1 MGTSIGPLPRPH
13 KRWGGLEMAN
23 KDHWENTR
31 DPNLHY
37 IKAAQTEGAMAP
49 KALASEQKK
58 EFKIIGNY
66 TSRIDGRKIVTG
78 KAPYRDDIR
87 LRGMLV
93 GKILRS
99 SHPHAEVV
107 SIDLSKAK
115 SLPGV
120 KAAIELDTKKAQFI
134 GNRIAAV
141 AAVDEQTAV
150 KALRL
155 INVEYK
161 PLPYVV
167 SVKTSMEEGSPQVH
181 EDRPNVEEIRD
192 EKRGD
197 VELGFKEAD
206 VVLECTYKTPIEIH
220 HPAETHGSIAKWEG
234 DRLIVWDSTQAIH
247 SVRDGLARSLGIPT
261 GRITVIKRYMGSG
274 FGSKLSL
281 NAHTVIAAML
291 ARQTG
296 QPVKITLTRKE
307 NSLCVGNRPT
317 SWQTYKGGVKKDGT
331 LTAVSLTN
339 YTTGGINRGDR
350 CSEPLLDVYRC
361 PNLHV
366 KEYTVYTNMG
376 GSRAMRAPGHVQGT
390 FGLEEFLDEL
400 AYAIGVDPLELRK
413 KNYTTKNRGDTGVP
427 YSSKGLDKCY
437 NLGAEKIGW
446 HRRNQVPG
454 EGQGKI
460 RRGLGMA
467 SQIWWGAGVP
477 GTLADIKIYPDGS
490 VDVICGTQDIGCGTR
505 THMAVVAA
513 DTLGLN
519 PQDITVKLGN
529 SDYPW
534 APISG
539 GSLTTPSVAPAVR
552 DASLKAADHLREM
565 AAKKLNVSALD
576 ISLQDKKLVDKN
588 NTENAISFVE
598 LARDLRRETV
608 FHGERKG
615 MSDEF
620 AYNTFGAHFV
630 EVEVNTETGQIK
642 VLKVVAAHDSGQII
656 NKKTAESQVIGGV
669 TQGVS
674 ATLFEQ
680 RIVDDTTGTLVNP
693 NWRDYKIA
701 TSMDIPEI
709 FPIFV
714 DVDDPHIN
722 MLGTKGL
729 GEPPRIPISAA
740 IGNAV
745 YNAIGVPIREIPMT
759 PDKVLAALKKKEAS

>member
-1 MGTSIGPLPRPH
+1 
-13 KRWGGLEMAN
+13 MAK
-23 KDHWENTR
+23 KDHWENTQ
-31 DPNLHY
+31 DPHLLY
-37 IKAAQTEGAMAP
+37 TEEAQSEGLTTQDAP
-49 KALASEQKK
+49 STQEKP
-58 EFKIIGNY
+58 EFNIIGRD
-66 TSRIDGRKIVTG
+66 TLRIDGHKIVTG
-78 KAPYRDDIR
+78 KAPFLNDIR
-87 LRGMLV
+87 LRGMLI

-99 SHPHAEVV
+99 PYPHAEIV
-107 SIDLSKAK
+107 SIDLSNAK

-120 KAAIELDTKKAQFI
+120 KAVIGLDREKAQFI
-134 GNRIAAV
+134 GNRVAAV
-141 AAVDEQTAV
+141 AAVDEQTAE
-150 KALRL
+150 KALKL
-155 INVEYK
+155 IDVEYK
-161 PLPYVV
+161 SLPYVV
-167 SVKTSMEEGSPQVH
+167 SVKKSMEEGAPQVH
-181 EDRPNVEEIRD
+181 EKRPNVEKIRD

-197 VELGFKEAD
+197 VEIGFKEAD
-206 VVLECTYKTPIEIH
+206 VVLERTYKTAIEIH

-247 SVRDGLARSLGIPT
+247 NVRDGLARSLGIPA
-261 GRITVIKRYMGSG
+261 GRVTVIKQYMGSG
-274 FGSKLSL
+274 FGSKLGL

-291 ARQTG
+291 AKQTG
-296 QPVKITLTRKE
+296 KPVKIALTRKE

-317 SWQTYKGGVKKDGT
+317 SLQTYKGGIKKDGT
-331 LTAVSLTN
+331 LVALTLKN
-339 YTTGGINRGDR
+339 YTTGGVNRGDR
-350 CSEPLLDVYRC
+350 CSEPFLDVYKC

-376 GSRAMRAPGHVQGT
+376 GSRATRAPGHVQGT
-390 FGLEEFLDEL
+390 FGLEGFLDEL
-400 AYAIGVDPLELRK
+400 ASEIGMDPLELRT

-437 NLGAEKIGW
+437 RLGAEKIDW
-446 HRRNQVPG
+446 HRRNKTPG
-454 EGQGKI
+454 EGKGTT
-460 RRGLGMA
+460 RRGLGMS

-477 GTLADIKIYPDGS
+477 GTLADVKLYPDGS

-513 DTLGLN
+513 DTLGLE
-519 PQDITVKLGN
+519 PKDITVKLGN

-552 DASLKAADHLREM
+552 DASLKAAEHLKEM
-565 AAKKLNVSALD
+565 AAKKLKVSAPD
-576 ISLQDKKLVDKN
+576 ISLKDKKLIDKN
-588 NTENAISFVE
+588 SPENVVSFKD

-615 MSDEF
+615 MPDGF

-656 NKKTAESQVIGGV
+656 NTKTAESQVIGGV

-674 ATLFEQ
+674 AALFEQ

-709 FPIFV
+709 IPIFV

-722 MLGTKGL
+722 ILGTKGL
-729 GEPPRIPISAA
+729 GEPPRIPIAAA

-745 YNAIGVPIREIPMT
+745 YNAIGVHIREIPMT
-759 PDKVLAALKKKEAS
+759 PDKVLEAIKQKEVSS

>member
-1 MGTSIGPLPRPH
+1 
-13 KRWGGLEMAN
+13 MAK
-23 KDHWENTR
+23 KDHWENTQ
-31 DPNLHY
+31 DPHLLY
-37 IKAAQTEGAMAP
+37 TKEAQSEGLTTQDAP
-49 KALASEQKK
+49 STK
-58 EFKIIGNY
+58 EKPEFTIIGRD
-66 TSRIDGRKIVTG
+66 TLRIDGHKIVTG
-78 KAPYRDDIR
+78 KAPFLNDIR
-87 LRGMLV
+87 LRGMLI

-99 SHPHAEVV
+99 PHPHAEIV
-107 SIDLSKAK
+107 SIDLSNAK

-120 KAAIELDTKKAQFI
+120 KAVMGLDREKAQFI
-134 GNRIAAV
+134 GNRVAAV
-141 AAVDEQTAV
+141 AAVDEQTAEQ
-150 KALRL
+150 ALKL
-155 INVEYK
+155 IEVEYK
-161 PLPYVV
+161 SLPYVV
-167 SVKTSMEEGSPQVH
+167 SVKKSMEEGAPQVH
-181 EDRPNVEEIRD
+181 DKRPNVEKIRD

-197 VELGFKEAD
+197 VEIGFKEAD
-206 VVLECTYKTPIEIH
+206 VVLERTYKTAIEIH

-247 SVRDGLARSLGIPT
+247 NVRDGLARSLGIPA
-261 GRITVIKRYMGSG
+261 GRVTVIKRYMGAG
-274 FGSKLSL
+274 FGSKLGL

-291 ARQTG
+291 AKQTG
-296 QPVKITLTRKE
+296 KPVKITLTRKE

-317 SWQTYKGGVKKDGT
+317 SLQTYKGGVKKDGT
-331 LTAVSLTN
+331 LVALTLKN
-339 YTTGGINRGDR
+339 YTTGGVNRGDR
-350 CSEPLLDVYRC
+350 CSEPLLDVYKC

-376 GSRAMRAPGHVQGT
+376 GSRATRAPGHVQGT
-390 FGLEEFLDEL
+390 FGLEGFLDEL
-400 AYAIGVDPLELRK
+400 ASEIGMDPLELRT

-437 NLGAEKIGW
+437 RLGAEKIGW
-446 HRRNQVPG
+446 HRRNKTPG
-454 EGQGKI
+454 EGQGTI
-460 RRGLGMA
+460 RRGLGMS

-477 GTLADIKIYPDGS
+477 GTLADVKLYPDGS

-513 DTLGLN
+513 DTLGLE
-519 PQDITVKLGN
+519 PKDITVKLGN

-552 DASLKAADHLREM
+552 DASLKAAGHLREM
-565 AAKKLNVSALD
+565 AAKKLKVSAQD
-576 ISLQDKKLVDKN
+576 ISLKDKKLIDKN
-588 NTENAISFVE
+588 SPENVVSFKD

-608 FHGERKG
+608 FHGERKSMPDG
-615 MSDEF
+615 F

-642 VLKVVAAHDSGQII
+642 VLKVIAAHDSGQII
-656 NKKTAESQVIGGV
+656 NTKTAESQVIGGV

-674 ATLFEQ
+674 AALFEQ

-709 FPIFV
+709 IPIFV
-714 DVDDPHIN
+714 DIDDPHIN
-722 MLGTKGL
+722 ILGTKGL
-729 GEPPRIPISAA
+729 GEPPRIPIAAA

-745 YNAIGVPIREIPMT
+745 YNAIGVHIREIPMT
-759 PDKVLAALKKKEAS
+759 PDKVLEALKQKEVSS

>member
-1 MGTSIGPLPRPH
+1 
-13 KRWGGLEMAN
+13 MAK
-23 KDHWENTR
+23 KDHWENTQ
-31 DPNLHY
+31 DPHLLY
-37 IKAAQTEGAMAP
+37 TKEAQSEGLTTQDAP
-49 KALASEQKK
+49 ATK
-58 EFKIIGNY
+58 EKPEFNIIGRD
-66 TSRIDGRKIVTG
+66 TLRIDGHKIVTG
-78 KAPYRDDIR
+78 KAPFLNDIR
-87 LRGMLV
+87 LRGMLI

-99 SHPHAEVV
+99 PHPHAEIV
-107 SIDLSKAK
+107 SIDLSNAK

-120 KAAIELDTKKAQFI
+120 KAVMGLDREKAQFI
-134 GNRIAAV
+134 GNRVAAV
-141 AAVDEQTAV
+141 AAVDEQTAEQ
-150 KALRL
+150 ALKL
-155 INVEYK
+155 IEVEYK
-161 PLPYVV
+161 SLPYVV
-167 SVKTSMEEGSPQVH
+167 TVKKSMEEGAPKVH
-181 EDRPNVEEIRD
+181 DKKPNVEKIRE

-197 VELGFKEAD
+197 VEIGFKEAD
-206 VVLECTYKTPIEIH
+206 VVLERTYKTAIEIH

-247 SVRDGLARSLGIPT
+247 NVRDGLARSLGIPA
-261 GRITVIKRYMGSG
+261 GRVTVIKRYMGAG
-274 FGSKLSL
+274 FGSKLGL

-291 ARQTG
+291 AKQTG
-296 QPVKITLTRKE
+296 KPVKIALTRKE

-317 SWQTYKGGVKKDGT
+317 SLQTYKGGVKKDGT
-331 LTAVSLTN
+331 FVALTLKN
-339 YTTGGINRGDR
+339 YTTGGVNRGDR
-350 CSEPLLDVYRC
+350 CSEPLLDVYKC

-376 GSRAMRAPGHVQGT
+376 GSRATRAPGHVQGT
-390 FGLEEFLDEL
+390 FGLEGFLDEL
-400 AYAIGVDPLELRK
+400 ASEIGMDPLELRT

-437 NLGAEKIGW
+437 RMGAEKIGW
-446 HRRNQVPG
+446 HRRNKTPG
-454 EGQGKI
+454 DGQGTT
-460 RRGLGMA
+460 RRGLGMS

-477 GTLADIKIYPDGS
+477 GTLADVKLYPDGS

-513 DTLGLN
+513 DTLGLE
-519 PQDITVKLGN
+519 PKDITVKLGN

-552 DASLKAADHLREM
+552 DASLKAAGHLREM
-565 AAKKLNVSALD
+565 AAKKLKVPAQD
-576 ISLQDKKLVDKN
+576 ISLKDKKLIDKN
-588 NTENAISFVE
+588 SPENVVSFKD

-608 FHGERKG
+608 FHGERKSMPDG
-615 MSDEF
+615 F

-642 VLKVVAAHDSGQII
+642 VLKVIAAHDSGQII
-656 NKKTAESQVIGGV
+656 NTKTAESQVIGGV

-674 ATLFEQ
+674 AALFEQ

-709 FPIFV
+709 IPIFV
-714 DVDDPHIN
+714 DIDDPHIN
-722 MLGTKGL
+722 ILGTKGL
-729 GEPPRIPISAA
+729 GEPPRIPIAAA

-745 YNAIGVPIREIPMT
+745 YNAIGVHIREIPMT
-759 PDKVLAALKKKEAS
+759 PDKVLEALKQKEVSS

>member
-1 MGTSIGPLPRPH
+1 
-13 KRWGGLEMAN
+13 MA
-23 KDHWENTR
+23 KKELLDNTI
-31 DPNLHY
+31 DPNLLY
-37 IKAAQTEGAMAP
+37 LEEAQSKASAAQRKAP
-49 KALASEQKK
+49 PKK
-58 EFKIIGNY
+58 TKDFRIIGKD
-66 TSRIDGRKIVTG
+66 TPRIDGRKIVTG
-78 KAPYRDDIR
+78 RAPFINDIR

-99 SHPHAEVV
+99 PHPHAEIV

-120 KAAIELDTKKAQFI
+120 KDVIELDNKKVQFI
-134 GNRIAAV
+134 GNRVAAV
-141 AAVDEQTAV
+141 AAIDDQTAE
-150 KALRL
+150 KALKL
-155 INVEYK
+155 IKVEYK

-167 SVKTSMEEGSPQVH
+167 SVEKSREEGAPQVH
-181 EDRPNVEEIRD
+181 EKRPNVEKVRD

-197 VELGFKEAD
+197 IEVGFQEAE
-206 VVLECTYKTPIEIH
+206 VVLERTYQTPIEIH

-234 DRLIVWDSTQAIH
+234 NRLIVWDSTQAIH
-247 SVRDGLARSLGIPT
+247 NVRNGLARSLGIPT
-261 GRITVIKRYMGSG
+261 GRVTVIKRYMGGG
-274 FGSKLSL
+274 FGSKLGL
-281 NAHTVIAAML
+281 NAHTVIAALL
-291 ARQTG
+291 ARETG
-296 QPVKITLTRKE
+296 RPVKIMLSRKE

-317 SWQTYKGGVKKDGT
+317 SLQTYKGGVKKDGS
-331 LTAVSLTN
+331 LTAISLRN
-339 YTTGGINRGDR
+339 YTTGGVNRGDR

-361 PNLHV
+361 PNLQV

-390 FGLEEFLDEL
+390 FGLEDFLDEL
-400 AYAIGVDPLELRK
+400 ANAIGMDPLELRK

-427 YSSKGLDKCY
+427 YSSKGLAKCY
-437 NLGAEKIGW
+437 DLGAEKIGW
-446 HRRNQVPG
+446 HRRNTIPG
-454 EGQGKI
+454 EGEGKI

-477 GTLADIKIYPDGS
+477 ETLADVKLYRDGS

-513 DTLGLN
+513 DTLGLD
-519 PQDITVKLGN
+519 PQDITIKLGN

-534 APISG
+534 APLSG

-552 DASLKAADHLREM
+552 DASLKAADHLKKM
-565 AAKKLNVSALD
+565 ATKKINVPAQD
-576 ISLQDKKLVDKN
+576 IILQDKKLFDMN
-588 NTENAISFVE
+588 NPENAISFKE
-598 LARDLRRETV
+598 LASELRREAV

-615 MSDEF
+615 LPEGF
-620 AYNTFGAHFV
+620 AYNSFGAHFV
-630 EVEVNTETGQIK
+630 EVEVDTETGKIK
-642 VLKVVAAHDSGQII
+642 VIKVVAAHESGQII
-656 NKKTAESQVIGGV
+656 NTKTAESQVIGGV

-709 FPIFV
+709 IAIFV
-714 DVDDPHIN
+714 NVDDQYIN
-722 MLGTKGL
+722 ILGTKGL
-729 GEPPRIPISAA
+729 GEPPRIPIAAA

-745 YNAIGVPIREIPMT
+745 FNAIGVQIREIPMT
-759 PDKVLAALKKKEAS
+759 PDKVLAALDRKEAS

>member
-1 MGTSIGPLPRPH
+1 
-13 KRWGGLEMAN
+13 MAKFN
-23 KDHWENTR
+23 
-31 DPNLHY
+31 
-37 IKAAQTEGAMAP
+37 
-49 KALASEQKK
+49 
-58 EFKIIGNY
+58 IIGRD
-66 TSRIDGRKIVTG
+66 TLRIDGHKIVTG
-78 KAPYRDDIR
+78 KAPFLNDIR

-93 GKILRS
+93 GKTLRS
-99 SHPHAEVV
+99 PHPHAEIVA
-107 SIDLSKAK
+107 IDLSKAK

-120 KAAIELDTKKAQFI
+120 KAVIGLDREKARYI
-134 GNRIAAV
+134 GNHVAAV
-141 AAVDEQTAV
+141 AAGDEQTAE
-150 KALRL
+150 KALKL
-155 INVEYK
+155 IEVEYK

-167 SVKTSMEEGSPQVH
+167 SVEKSMEEGAPRVY
-181 EDRPNVEEIRD
+181 DKRPNVEKIRD

-206 VVLECTYKTPIEIH
+206 VVLERTYKTAIEIH

-247 SVRDGLARSLGIPT
+247 TVRDGLARILGIPA
-261 GRITVIKRYMGSG
+261 GCVTVIKRYMGAG
-274 FGSKLSL
+274 FGSKLGL
-281 NAHTVIAAML
+281 NVHTVSAAML
-291 ARQTG
+291 AKQTG
-296 QPVKITLTRKE
+296 RPVKITLTRKE
-307 NSLCVGNRPT
+307 NSLCVGNRPA
-317 SWQTYKGGVKKDGT
+317 SLQTYKSGVKKDGT
-331 LTAVSLTN
+331 LTAFSLIN
-339 YTTGGINRGDR
+339 YTTGGVKRGDW

-366 KEYTVYTNMG
+366 KEYTVFTNMG
-376 GSRAMRAPGHVQGT
+376 GSRPTRAPGHVQGT
-390 FGLEEFLDEL
+390 FGLEGFLDEL
-400 AYAIGVDPLELRK
+400 ANEIGMDPLELRK
-413 KNYTTKNRGDTGVP
+413 MNYTTKKRGDTGVP

-437 NLGAEKIGW
+437 ELGAEKIGW
-446 HRRNQVPG
+446 HRRNKTPG
-454 EGQGKI
+454 AGQGST
-460 RRGLGMA
+460 RRGLGMS
-467 SQIWWGAGVP
+467 SQIFWGDGVP
-477 GTLADIKIYPDGS
+477 GTLADVKLYPDGS

-513 DTLGLN
+513 DTLGLQ
-519 PQDITVKLGN
+519 PKDITIKLGN

-552 DASLKAADHLREM
+552 DASLKAADHLKEM
-565 AAKKLNVSALD
+565 AAKKLKVSGED

-588 NTENAISFVE
+588 NPENAISFKE
-598 LARDLRRETV
+598 LARDLRRETG

-615 MSDEF
+615 IPDGF

-630 EVEVNTETGQIK
+630 EVEVDLETGQIK

-656 NKKTAESQVIGGV
+656 NTKTAESQVIGGV

-674 ATLFEQ
+674 TALFEQ

-709 FPIFV
+709 IPIFV

-722 MLGTKGL
+722 ILGTKGL
-729 GEPPRIPISAA
+729 GEPPRIPIAAA

-745 YNAIGVPIREIPMT
+745 YNAIGVHIRETPMT
-759 PDKVLAALKKKEAS
+759 PDKVLQALKQKEAI